1 MPPMLDQTTPGKKKT
16 HPPKKMGQE
25 DEEDALYR
33 SLPKNIQPQKPA
45 IETGEPTRLSFCRYE
60 FVAHHAPALDPPRNG
75 LLHRVRLTSAP

>member
-45 IETGEPTRLSFCRYE
+45 IETGEPTRLSFCRYDPASDGGCCE
-60 FVAHHAPALDPPRNG
+60 PKWRHTFGRTGVVAC
-75 LLHRVRLTSAP
+75 